1 MAEENKD
8 KQEEFINPIDPDKI
22 TENPGT
28 LPYAHT
34 VGGAVIKPSK
44 KAVIRGKSMS
54 AMQQQTDMQLDQI
67 KKQIDLLAE
76 QAREIQDRKEL
87 SEQIYAA
94 EMNFKP
100 EINHVYHLYEKENGD
115 YVVSM
120 IGPNEWGR
128 GKGFAHFINS
138 IRLLPDHTWGIERH

>member
-1 MAEENKD
+1 MAEQKK
-8 KQEEFINPIDPDKI
+8 KQDEAFVNPIDPEKI

-28 LPYAHT
+28 LPYPHT
-34 VGGAVIKPSK
+34 VGGAVIRPSK

-54 AMQQQTDMQLDQI
+54 AMQQQTDMQLEQI
-67 KKQIDLLAE
+67 KKQIDLLAR
-76 QAREIQDRKEL
+76 QAREIQERKEL

-100 EINHVYHLYEKENGD
+100 EINHVYHLYEKEDNG

-120 IGPNEWGR
+120 IGPGEWGR
-128 GKGFAHFINS
+128 GKGYARFVNS
-138 IRLLPDHTWGIERH
+138 IRLLPDHTWAIEA